1 MSRVCGAGILP
12 YFIDPQGGE
21 IYFLLGREQH
31 VPGWRGSSKVSAFE
45 GGHKGG
51 ETIERNA
58 VREFAEES
66 MLLLLTHE
74 SELDDLERQL
84 ARGDYAMKIG
94 VFSQQRDE
102 QHWTY
107 VKRFP
112 WPGNAPLDAA
122 FARRREALR
131 EVQGALARSAAAV
144 VPPEG
149 RYPFLRRGDRVE
161 WGAAAGPTP
170 LADAR
175 VARRADHFVTI
186 EYAFAHGASRRVTFP
201 RSEQMDAYAQSL
213 DDEAVLRAR
222 VGALPP
228 LLARKAV
235 AGAKPRVSNE
245 WLEKQSVALYS
256 LPQLQQMLRRNPD
269 EFRAYFLIVIRQVM
283 QQFAAPSP
291 PGAVVS
297 VRDTYG

>member
-12 YFIDPQGGE
+12 YFIDQKGE
-21 IYFLLGREQH
+21 VFFLLGREQH

-66 MLLLLTHE
+66 MLLLLTQE

-94 VFSQQRDE
+94 VFSQARDE

-112 WPGNAPLDAA
+112 WPDAALDAA

-131 EVQGALARSAAAV
+131 EVQGALARSSPAAAV
-144 VPPEG
+144 QTG
-149 RYPFLRRGDRVE
+149 CYPFLRRGDRVE
-161 WGAAAGPTP
+161 WGTAGPTP

-175 VARRADHFVTI
+175 VARRDDHFVTI

-201 RSEQMDAYAQSL
+201 RSRQMDAYAQLL
-213 DDEAVLRAR
+213 DDEAVLRTR

-256 LPQLQQMLRRNPD
+256 LAQVQEMLRRNPD
-269 EFRAYFLIVIRQVM
+269 EFRSYFLIVIRQVM